1 MKEKYD
7 TSKDIDKD
15 MSHTHDVVLTHMS
28 EKNGIKQFGEWA
40 VAAMIEEYQQLNDG
54 PIPENPFLDQLI
66 MRNWAVRIGR
76 KHLRRRAW

>member
-28 EKNGIKQFGEWA
+28 EKNGIKQFGE
-40 VAAMIEEYQQLNDG
+40 
-54 PIPENPFLDQLI
+54 
-66 MRNWAVRIGR
+66 
-76 KHLRRRAW
+76 